1 MDYEEFS
8 ERVLRIVEAIPPG
21 RVLTYGLIAE
31 EIGRG
36 GPRQVGAVMARDG
49 HGVPWW
55 RVVRADGSLPAH
67 LVVEAQQMWQVE
79 GTPVRRGR
87 VHIAKALDGG
97 AVDGGAVAE
106 GPVGGL

>member
-1 MDYEEFS
+1 MSGS
-8 ERVLRIVEAIPPG
+8 ETAEDFTEAVLRVVESIPPG

-31 EIGRG
+31 QVGRG
-36 GPRQVGAVMARDG
+36 GPRQVGGVMARDG

-67 LVVEAQQMWQVE
+67 LVLDAQREWQRE

-87 VHIAKALDGG
+87 VDVPRAVVPPDVGAL
-97 AVDGGAVAE
+97 
-106 GPVGGL
+106 

>member
-1 MDYEEFS
+1 MSGS
-8 ERVLRIVEAIPPG
+8 ETDEDFTEAVLRVVESIPPG

-31 EIGRG
+31 QVGRG
-36 GPRQVGAVMARDG
+36 GPRQVGGVMARDG

-67 LVVEAQQMWQVE
+67 LVLDAQREWQRE

-87 VHIAKALDGG
+87 VDVPRAVVPPDVGAL
-97 AVDGGAVAE
+97 
-106 GPVGGL
+106 

>member
-1 MDYEEFS
+1 MDHEEFS

-67 LVVEAQQMWQVE
+67 LVVEAQRMWQVE

-87 VHIAKALDGG
+87 VR
-97 AVDGGAVAE
+97 VEQAVAD
-106 GPVGGL
+106 GPVGTGLSDPSGCI